1 MFQIFRFVHYLL
13 AQGDSLMFLISD
25 HPYLACGLF
34 YVIGLAMGFA
44 AASFLVAQKVVDRGE
59 PDPAD
64 FTGIG
69 A

>member
-1 MFQIFRFVHYLL
+1 
-13 AQGDSLMFLISD
+13 MFLISD